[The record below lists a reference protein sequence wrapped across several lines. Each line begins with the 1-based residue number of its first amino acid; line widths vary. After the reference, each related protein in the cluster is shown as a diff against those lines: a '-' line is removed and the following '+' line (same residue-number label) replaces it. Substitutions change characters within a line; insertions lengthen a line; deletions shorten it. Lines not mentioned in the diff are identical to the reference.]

1 MYNHKV
7 GTLCV
12 GKPCWELVCPVDVSV
27 CVCCVVDVVDVVVW
41 MPECDVW
48 AHSTAQGR
56 EGLVHRSAFFLFT
69 VLSRPRVAPS
79 RVARR
84 GRRAAADT
92 PTRNTQHAP
101 VMMISTFPLYTL

>member
-41 MPECDVW
+41 VPECDVW
-48 AHSTAQGR
+48 AHNTAQGR

-79 RVARR
+79 RV

-92 PTRNTQHAP
+92 PTRNTH
-101 VMMISTFPLYTL
+101 PL